1 MDTKEMIKTK
11 NQYNRQKTNKKENI
25 KGLRKNHKSQRVI
38 WQTSI
43 DKGEHI

>member
-1 MDTKEMIKTK
+1 MDTKETIKTK
-11 NQYNRQKTNKKENI
+11 NQYNRQKTNKKRNDTGVEE
-25 KGLRKNHKSQRVI
+25 KSKAQRVM